1 MKKRLI
7 VLQNGS
13 RECGSAALLSI
24 IRYYGGNIS
33 LNKLVELT
41 NTTTKG
47 TNFYELK
54 QASLEVGLY
63 AKSYFV
69 SDPNQLFKISV
80 PFICQLVNNNY
91 YHFVVVYKIDS
102 KVLIMDPAS
111 GSRYLSIEEFQKIWT
126 GYIMIFEPIKKL
138 PYYEDKKIL
147 NNIILQTIINNYQII
162 LNIFF
167 LSIVF
172 TILTCL
178 YSFYFKVIIDNVI
191 NTNINNLKTITI
203 IFIII
208 IIIKTITDFF
218 RNQMLIYLNQKL
230 DLTIFMTTIKKILL
244 LPYSYYKNRTTGD
257 ILSRISDLSSVK
269 SLISK
274 IILSV
279 FLDLITSIVGAIIL
293 YNISSKLFMIT
304 IIIIILYIV
313 VLLIFNPLIKKLTK
327 KNQENNALINSNLVE
342 MITNY
347 ETIKNLALE
356 KSSCIKIEQK
366 YLQGLHNALLYNI
379 SSNIELLFKNIIN
392 YLGIII
398 IIYLGTIEV
407 MNNNLT
413 IGSLITY
420 NSLLV
425 YFLNP
430 LRNIVDLSK
439 EYHYSLNAVQRAN
452 DLLELDEEPLGESKK
467 LPSPSKIHF
476 QDANFSFNNQKTII
490 KDLNLTI
497 NSYEK
502 VLIIGPS
509 GSGKS
514 TILKLIYK
522 FFNLKRGELFLDEID
537 INDYPLSNIRNS
549 ITYISQQEFL
559 YNDTIRNNIIL
570 NRDISEDH
578 FLKLTSL
585 LYIDEIVKD
594 SFLGYDTPIEEGAGN
609 ISGGQRQ
616 RIILARALLKNSH
629 IIMIDEGLSEMD
641 INLERKILKN
651 IFSVYK
657 NCTFLIVS
665 HRLDNMDLYDKV
677 IKLENGQINDIL
689 SRRII

>member
-41 NTTTKG
+41 KTTTKG

-69 SDPNQLFKISV
+69 SDLTQLFRLRP
-80 PFICQLVNNNY
+80 PFICQLINNNY

-111 GSRYLSIEEFQKIWT
+111 GVRNLSIKDFQKIWT
-126 GYIMIFEPIKKL
+126 GYIMVFEPIKKL
-138 PYYEDKKIL
+138 PYYEEKKIL
-147 NNIILQTIINNYQII
+147 NKIILETIIKNNKII
-162 LNIFF
+162 LNILF
-167 LSIVF
+167 LSIIF

-191 NTNINNLKTITI
+191 QTNINNLNSITI
-203 IFIII
+203 VFIII

-218 RNQMLIYLNQKL
+218 RNQMIIHLNQKL
-230 DLTIFMTTIKKILL
+230 NLTIFMNTIKKILL

-257 ILSRISDLSSVK
+257 ILSRISDLSSVRNMV
-269 SLISK
+269 SR

-279 FLDLITSIVGAIIL
+279 FLDLITSLVGAIIL
-293 YNISSKLFMIT
+293 YNISPKLFTIT
-304 IIIIILYIV
+304 LIIIALYIII
-313 VLLIFNPLIKKLTK
+313 LLIFNPFIKKITK
-327 KNQENNALINSNLVE
+327 NNQENNALINSYLVE
-342 MITNY
+342 TITNY

-356 KSSCIKIEQK
+356 KNTCIKIEQK
-366 YLQGLHNALLYNI
+366 YLQGLHNILLYDI
-379 SSNIELLFKNIIN
+379 SSNIELLFKNLVN
-392 YLGIII
+392 YLGVIIV
-398 IIYLGTIEV
+398 IYLGTKEV
-407 MNNNLT
+407 MNNNLS
-413 IGSLITY
+413 IGSLITF
-420 NSLLV
+420 NSLLI

-430 LRNIVDLSK
+430 LRNIIDLSK
-439 EYHYSLNAVQRAN
+439 DYHYSLNALKRAN
-452 DLLELDEEPLGESKK
+452 DLLELDEEPLGNLKK
-467 LPSPSKIHF
+467 LPNPTKIHF
-476 QDANFSFNNQKTII
+476 QDANFSFNNQKII
-490 KDLNLTI
+490 LKNLNLTI
-497 NSYEK
+497 DPYEK

-522 FFNLKRGELFLDEID
+522 FFSLNRGELFLDDID
-537 INDYPLSNIRNS
+537 INDYPLSNIRQT

-570 NRDISEDH
+570 NRDVTEDY
-578 FLKLTSL
+578 FLKITSL
-585 LYIDEIVKD
+585 LYIDEIVKN

-616 RIILARALLKNSH
+616 RIILARSLLKNSH

-641 INLERKILKN
+641 IDLERKILKN
-651 IFSVYK
+651 IFNVYK
-657 NCTFLIVS
+657 KCTFLIVS

-677 IKLENGQINDIL
+677 IKLENGQIQDIL
-689 SRRII
+689 SRRIF